1 MDKGYFD
8 FAKYG
13 SIGISWVLST
23 SIYLYLGYKGGTYL
37 DGKLGSAPIFLLLG
51 LLLAIGLS
59 VGSLIGE
66 IVALTPT
73 WKTERRVQSD
83 STEPVGRALDREK
96 NNNSSQEEDRKR
108 RGNDDR

>member
-37 DGKLGSAPIFLLLG
+37 DSKLGSAPIFLLLG

-66 IVALTPT
+66 IVALTRDMEDR
-73 WKTERRVQSD
+73 KASSKRQH
-83 STEPVGRALDREK
+83 EPVGRALDREK

-108 RGNDDR
+108 RGIDNR